1 MKVDKNINSKR
12 SNWRFDKSVV
22 KSFDEHISKS
32 VPFYKIT
39 HDIIV
44 KLSDFFLKD
53 NSLCYDLG
61 CSNGTL
67 LKEIALRQ
75 KKNNIKFIGYDISK
89 DMIIEAKKKEIK
101 NLNFYQKD
109 IIKIPLKKSD
119 MIICVYIL
127 QFVQPKFRQVLINKI
142 FKSLN
147 WGGVLVLVEKIRGN
161 DARFQDIL
169 TFLHHDYKKRKG
181 FKTDEIYNKEISLR
195 SVLEP
200 YSIKANMDFMKRA
213 GFEDIM
219 PFFQYLCFKGFFAV
233 K

>member
-22 KSFDEHISKS
+22 KNFDEHISKS

-109 IIKIPLKKSD
+109 ITKIPLKKSD

-161 DARFQDIL
+161 DARFQDIFI
-169 TFLHHDYKKRKG
+169 FLHHDYKKRKG

-195 SVLEP
+195 GVLEP

-213 GFEDIM
+213 VFKDIM
-219 PFFQYLCFKGFFAV
+219 PFFQYLGFKGFLSI

>member
-1 MKVDKNINSKR
+1 MIN
-12 SNWRFDKSVV
+12 
-22 KSFDEHISKS
+22 
-32 VPFYKIT
+32 
-39 HDIIV
+39 
-44 KLSDFFLKD
+44 
-53 NSLCYDLG
+53 
-61 CSNGTL
+61 L
-67 LKEIALRQ
+67 LIMT
-75 KKNNIKFIGYDISK
+75 N
-89 DMIIEAKKKEIK
+89 
-101 NLNFYQKD
+101 QKD

-127 QFVQPKFRQVLINKI
+127 QFVQPKFRQALINKI

-195 SVLEP
+195 GVLEP

-213 GFEDIM
+213 GFKDIM